1 MRGLKAVSLILCAV
15 LLLTALPAARAQG
28 SVTDEIPYTVNDI
41 SGFTAYT
48 YNALEI
54 YTEED
59 GAAAGVPA
67 GFTGYVMKLSHR
79 DQTGIAVDFTDRRIP
94 LSIVS
99 ALKIRIYY
107 PSNTVQAGNGVRITK
122 YKSSDWAQLSA
133 PDHPDEWTTLTVT
146 DRSILQYL
154 CSEDGNIG
162 KFGFG
167 FRFGNGNSG
176 TCYIDYIIIETKPD
190 DGVAPVLTYSGAT
203 EITTTAGKPFTVN
216 ATAYDEY
223 EQRSVPIDY
232 EWSEGA
238 LDADGNLTQGNHTC
252 TVTAADYYGNRS
264 EGIVI
269 RLTVGEP
276 DTAAPSIDFALT
288 EIHTVA
294 GCIPALNVTAS
305 DDRDEVKVEKIWSS
319 GALDARGRLKEGAH
333 TLKLRAADLTGNTTE
348 ITVTVY
354 VTPEFETNKPVE
366 YEQ

>member
-1 MRGLKAVSLILCAV
+1 MRGLKTVSLLLCAV
-15 LLLTALPAARAQG
+15 LLLTAFPAARAQG

-48 YNALEI
+48 YNSLEI

-67 GFTGYVMKLSHR
+67 GFTGCVMKLSHR
-79 DQTGIAVDFTDRRIP
+79 DQTGIAVDFTNRKIP
-94 LSIVS
+94 LSIIS

-133 PDHPDEWTTLTVT
+133 PDCPDEWTTLTVT
-146 DRSILQYL
+146 DRSVFQYL
-154 CSEDGNIG
+154 CNEDGYLA

-176 TCYIDYIIIETKPD
+176 TCYIDYIIVETKPD
-190 DGVAPVLTYSGAT
+190 DGVAPVLTYNGET
-203 EITTTAGKPFTVN
+203 DITTSAGKPFTVN
-216 ATAYDEY
+216 ATAYDDY

-232 EWSEGA
+232 EWSDGA

-252 TVTAADYYGNRS
+252 TIFAVDYYGNRS

-269 RLTVGEP
+269 NLTAGAP
-276 DTAAPSIDFALT
+276 DTTAPTINFDLT
-288 EIHTVA
+288 EIYSVV
-294 GCIPALNVTAS
+294 GCVPVLNVTAS
-305 DDRDEVKVEKIWSS
+305 DDKDEVTVKTVWSS
-319 GALDARGRLKEGAH
+319 GALDSRGRLKQGTH
-333 TLKLRAADLTGNTTE
+333 TLTLRASDLTGNTAE
-348 ITVTVY
+348 MTVTVY
-354 VTPEFETNKPVE
+354 VRSEFSSNKPVE